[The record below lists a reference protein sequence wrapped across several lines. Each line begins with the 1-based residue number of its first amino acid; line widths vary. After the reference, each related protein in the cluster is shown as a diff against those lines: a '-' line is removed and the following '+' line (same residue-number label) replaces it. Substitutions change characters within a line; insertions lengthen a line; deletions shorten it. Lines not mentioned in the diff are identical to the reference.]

1 MAWRTAACAS
11 HSRLAVCA
19 RAAAEGGGGGQIKN
33 SGSVE
38 TGREEGARGWVKL
51 SAVDQR
57 LLWCLPDHQTEM
69 GATEDGGRTDPRA
82 REGCG
87 STSLSSENVYMRD
100 SSEPA
105 KNKALDLQC
114 HERRT
119 LILGGTGG

>member
-1 MAWRTAACAS
+1 MEN
-11 HSRLAVCA
+11 SRSL
-19 RAAAEGGGGGQIKN
+19 
-33 SGSVE
+33 E